1 MSVLLLYTGE
11 EFMSRVVHEF
21 TPIRRVLAL
30 VLPGQDPDAS
40 LAAALSIQSAQ
51 NITLLGLVR
60 MPSDE
65 PLAFGMLAAREL
77 RSKLQRVN
85 LSHGS
90 PVRVKVRV
98 THDLWTDVTQL
109 VQQDGFDL
117 MVVGYPAGPEAHAAE
132 VLEGLA
138 RPPCDLALVH
148 GAPLPG
154 KVHNVVVPVRGGPYA
169 EVAIRLALTI
179 GKAHGASVKVLH
191 VRPAARNQGAGE
203 EGEAAYEGLSGVLS
217 RLPGVARQEIETD
230 DPLGAILE
238 AAQEAS
244 LLVMGSAARLRGS
257 SLGPIADR
265 VMRESPA
272 PVMLVRSQ
280 RPVPVEASGPTM
292 AEGAIAL
299 LVDKWL
305 AENTYYAD
313 EFGDADELLAS
324 KSACGMS
331 ISLVL
336 PACNNEATI
345 GKVIRALKPA
355 LYDKTPLLDEI
366 VVVDEGSVDRTCEIA
381 ANLGVPVYSQ
391 REILS
396 QYGELAGKGE
406 AFWKSLFLTRG
417 DLIVW
422 LDPEIANSGPQF
434 VRALLGPLLRDG
446 RYQYVGGYGRWKSDS
461 DERAHSAVSELV
473 VRPLV
478 NLLYPQLAGVL
489 QPFSGAC
496 AARREAVESLPFHAG
511 RGVQPGLL
519 IAMYQRYGLPS
530 IAQVDL
536 QEPLNHAGD
545 SPSMETLAESAHATL
560 QVFIG
565 DLERRH
571 GLVLVND
578 IDRTMKIVRR
588 YFVPDSA
595 DAERLHLEVRE
606 VREHVR
612 PPMIEIP
619 EYVASRSESGEEV
632 WT

>member
-1 MSVLLLYTGE
+1 
-11 EFMSRVVHEF
+11 MSRVVHEF
-21 TPIRRVLAL
+21 TPIHKVLAL
-30 VLPGQDPDAS
+30 VLPGQSPDAS
-40 LAAALSIQSAQ
+40 LAAALSIAPAQ
-51 NITLLGLVR
+51 NVTLLGLVV
-60 MPSDE
+60 MPPDE

-77 RSKLQRVN
+77 RSRLQR
-85 LSHGS
+85 SGTS
-90 PVRVKVRV
+90 RSSQVRVKVRV
-98 THDLWTDVTQL
+98 THDLWSEVTHL
-109 VQQDGFDL
+109 VQGEGFEL
-117 MVVGYPAGPEAHAAE
+117 MAVAYPSGPDAHAAE

-138 RPPCDLALVH
+138 RPPCDLAMVH
-148 GAPLPG
+148 GVPSQGGLRS
-154 KVHNVVVPVRGGPYA
+154 VVVPVRGGPYA

-179 GKAHGASVKVLH
+179 GKAHGATVKVLH
-191 VRPAARNQGAGE
+191 VRPAAGE
-203 EGEAAYEGLSGVLS
+203 RVTTDEAEVAYEGLSGVLS
-217 RLPGVARQEIETD
+217 KLPGVAREEVETD
-230 DPLGAILE
+230 DPLGTILA
-238 AAQEAS
+238 AAQDAS
-244 LLVMGSAARLRGS
+244 LLVMGSAARLRGP

-280 RPVPVEASGPTM
+280 RPVPVEPADPAM

-313 EFGDADELLAS
+313 EFGDAEELLAS
-324 KSACGMS
+324 KARSGMS

-366 VVVDEGSVDRTCEIA
+366 VVVDEGSTDRTCEIA
-381 ANLGVPVYSQ
+381 AGLGVPVYSQ

-396 QYGELAGKGE
+396 QYGALSGKGE

-422 LDPEIANSGPQF
+422 LDPDIANSGPQF
-434 VRALLGPLLRDG
+434 VLGLLGPLLRE
-446 RYQYVGGYGRWKSDS
+446 RRCLYVGGYGRWKSDS
-461 DERAHSAVSELV
+461 DERSHSAVSHLSELV

-478 NLLYPQLAGVL
+478 NLLHPQLAGVL

-496 AARREAVESLPFHAG
+496 AARREALESLPFHAG

-519 IAMYQRYGLPS
+519 IAMYQRYGLSS
-530 IAQVDL
+530 IAQVNL
-536 QEPLNHAGD
+536 QEPLNRAGD
-545 SPSMETLAESAHATL
+545 PPSMETLAESAHAAF

-571 GLVLVND
+571 GLVLVDD
-578 IDRTMKIVRR
+578 INRTMKMVRR
-588 YFVPDSA
+588 SPVPDRA

-612 PPMIEIP
+612 PPMIDIP

>member
-1 MSVLLLYTGE
+1 
-11 EFMSRVVHEF
+11 MSRVVHEF

-40 LAAALSIQSAQ
+40 LAAALSITSAQ

-77 RSKLQRVN
+77 RSRLQRVKT
-85 LSHGS
+85 SHGS

-117 MVVGYPAGPEAHAAE
+117 MVVGYPAGPEAHADE

-154 KVHNVVVPVRGGPYA
+154 KVRNVVVPVRGGPYA

-191 VRPAARNQGAGE
+191 VRPAARDQGAGE
-203 EGEAAYEGLSGVLS
+203 EGEAAYAGLSGVLS
-217 RLPGVARQEIETD
+217 DLQGVARQEIETD

-244 LLVMGSAARLRGS
+244 LLVMGSAARLRGP

-265 VMRESPA
+265 VMRESPV

-280 RPVPVEASGPTM
+280 RPVPMEASGPAM

-324 KSACGMS
+324 KSRCGMT

-355 LYDKTPLLDEI
+355 LYDKTALLDEI

-381 ANLGVPVYSQ
+381 ADLGVPVYSQ

-434 VRALLGPLLRDG
+434 VQALLGPLLRD
-446 RYQYVGGYGRWKSDS
+446 RRCQYVGGYGRWKSDS
-461 DERAHSAVSELV
+461 DERAHSAVSHLSELV

-478 NLLYPQLAGVL
+478 NLLHPQLAGVL
-489 QPFSGAC
+489 QPFSGVC
-496 AARREAVESLPFHAG
+496 AARRDALESLPFHAG
-511 RGVQPGLL
+511 GGVQPGLL

-536 QEPLNHAGD
+536 QEPLSRAGD
-545 SPSMETLAESAHATL
+545 PLSMETLAESAHGTF

-565 DLERRH
+565 DLERHH
-571 GLVLVND
+571 GLVLVDD
-578 IDRTMKIVRR
+578 INRTMKMVRR
-588 YFVPDSA
+588 YPVPDRA
-595 DAERLHLEVRE
+595 DAERLHLEVRD

-619 EYVASRSESGEEV
+619 EYVASRGESGEEV